1 MLLMQALALV
11 EEETRRYRPTK
22 NYLDTIGPARYDAF
36 EVVMHTFQICL
47 LIDFL
52 NGIYDFCH
60 QFLQGI
66 KAMHFTQFVCYFT
79 FVRLRMICFYVFRLK
94 L

>member
-1 MLLMQALALV
+1 
-11 EEETRRYRPTK
+11 
-22 NYLDTIGPARYDAF
+22 
-36 EVVMHTFQICL
+36 MHTFQICL